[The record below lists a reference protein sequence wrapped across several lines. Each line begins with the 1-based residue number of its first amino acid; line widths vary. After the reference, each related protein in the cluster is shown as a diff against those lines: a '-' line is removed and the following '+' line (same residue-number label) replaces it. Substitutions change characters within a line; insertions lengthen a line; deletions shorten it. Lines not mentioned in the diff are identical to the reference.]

1 MYLKQSISHKGR
13 IYLSFVKGY
22 RDELGKVKTKTV
34 EKIGFLDDLK
44 KQFDDPVKH
53 FKEIAK
59 LKTKEEIN
67 ELIIKNINSKNIES
81 DSRKNLGYCILKKI
95 YNELELKKFFNS
107 KQKKLNIN
115 YDLNSIFELLIYS
128 RIMYPSSKNETYI
141 NKDIF
146 FDNFDFS
153 LKDMYRSL
161 DYFSS
166 LQDELQSWIWN
177 KTKDA
182 YKRDASTS
190 YYDCT
195 NYYFEISYNDED
207 LIDEE
212 GNIIEKGYRKKGPS
226 KEYRPAPIIGLGLL
240 TDKTGFP
247 LSYSLFP
254 GNESEKITLR
264 PILKKTKNN
273 FGIERTIV
281 VADRGLN
288 TSDNTLF
295 IAHKN
300 DDDHTNHD
308 GYIYGQSVLG
318 SDAEFKIWVLNKD
331 DYITDIIRENN
342 EDITFIHK
350 SRIFAKPVQIQRSGK
365 RTNKTNIYQKQMVYY
380 SKKYADKQ
388 KYDRD
393 LIILKAKDLIA
404 NPGRYTRTTSYGAA
418 SFINNIKF
426 DKETGVISNAS
437 ELSLDI
443 NKIKE
448 LEQFDGYYSIVTS
461 EFNLSDKEIRDIY
474 RGLWKIEESFKIT
487 KSDLKTRPVYVWTKE
502 HIEAHFL
509 TCFIS
514 LIVIRLLEYKT
525 KYLYSPKQIID
536 SLKKYHSTKI
546 EYDIYL
552 QDFRDA
558 IIENLETI
566 YNIDLSKKYLPLKDI
581 KNFILK

>member
-1 MYLKQSISHKGR
+1 MYLKQSISHKGK

-22 RDELGKVKTKTV
+22 RDELGKVKTKTI

-53 FKEIAK
+53 FKLIAK
-59 LKTKEEIN
+59 LRTDDEIKE
-67 ELIIKNINSKNIES
+67 LTIKNINSKIIES
-81 DSRKNLGYCILKKI
+81 PSRKNLGYCILKKI
-95 YNELELKKFFNS
+95 YNELDLKIFLNS
-107 KQKKLNIN
+107 KQKKLNIDYN
-115 YDLNSIFELLIYS
+115 LSSIFELLIYS
-128 RIMYPSSKNETYI
+128 RIMYPSSKNETYN
-141 NKDIF
+141 NKNIF

-166 LQDELQSWIWN
+166 FQNEIQSWIWN
-177 KTKDA
+177 KTKDT
-182 YKRDASTS
+182 YKRDASTA

-212 GNIIEKGYRKKGPS
+212 GNILEKGYRKKGPS
-226 KEYRPAPIIGLGLL
+226 KECRPSPIIGLGLL

-247 LSYSLFP
+247 LSYILFP
-254 GNESEKITLR
+254 GNESEKLTLR
-264 PILKKTKNN
+264 PTLKITKAN
-273 FGIERTIV
+273 FGIGRTIV

-300 DDDHTNHD
+300 DDDHINHD
-308 GYIYGQSVLG
+308 GYVYGQSVLG
-318 SDAEFKIWVLNKD
+318 SDAEFKTWVLNKEE
-331 DYITDIIRENN
+331 YVTDSVEESNENI
-342 EDITFIHK
+342 DFRHK
-350 SRIFAKPVQIQRSGK
+350 SRTFAKSVQIQRNGK
-365 RTNKTNIYQKQMVYY
+365 RTNKTTIYQKQMVYY
-380 SKKYADKQ
+380 SKKYDEKQ
-388 KYDRD
+388 KYDRE
-393 LIILKAKDLIA
+393 LLILKAKDLIA
-404 NPGRYTRTTSYGAA
+404 NPGRYTKATSYGAA

-426 DKETGVISNAS
+426 DKDTGVISNAS

-443 NKIKE
+443 TKIKE

-461 EFNLSDKEIRDIY
+461 ELNLSDLEIRNIY
-474 RGLWKIEESFKIT
+474 KGLWKIEESFKIT
-487 KSDLKTRPVYVWTKE
+487 KSELRTRPVYVWTKE

-514 LIVIRLLEYKT
+514 LIIIRLLEYKT
-525 KYLYSPKQIID
+525 KHLYSPKQIID
-536 SLKKYHSTKI
+536 SLKKYSSTKI

-552 QDFRDA
+552 HDFRDN
-558 IIENLETI
+558 IIENLEVI
-566 YNIDLSKKYLPLKDI
+566 YNMDLSKKYLPLKDI
-581 KNFILK
+581 KNSILK